1 MFFKPKA
8 EGTLSPKASQFPCLE
23 SGNRTCCCITIYIYI
38 VSHATYYIVS
48 TMFTYYIL
56 CNTYIYISCY
66 NTLHYVILYCIL
78 YILYWIHLFCSL
90 YYIYIVCVCVLLLWK
105 WHGWTSCKDMGTT
118 TLDCVIVKI
127 NSFP

>member
-56 CNTYIYISCY
+56 CNTYIYIY
-66 NTLHYVILYCIL
+66 HVIIHYIM
-78 YILYWIHLFCSL
+78 L
-90 YYIYIVCVCVLLLWK
+90 YYIVYYIYCIGYICFVVYIIYIYIYSVCVSFFF
-105 WHGWTSCKDMGTT
+105 GSGMGGHPA
-118 TLDCVIVKI
+118 KI
-127 NSFP
+127 WEQPHSTV